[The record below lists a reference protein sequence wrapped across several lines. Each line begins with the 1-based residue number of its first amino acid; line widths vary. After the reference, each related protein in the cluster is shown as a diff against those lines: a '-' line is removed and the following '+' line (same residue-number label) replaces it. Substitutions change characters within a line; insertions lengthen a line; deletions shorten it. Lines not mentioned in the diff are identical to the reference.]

1 MARLE
6 GGQDRL
12 RGDIAKTRS
21 RQGAAIA
28 RVAMRQAPEEDREEK
43 SGEEVMEEEGGRGG
57 EKALGGAAGYM
68 ACGGGG

>member
-1 MARLE
+1 M
-6 GGQDRL
+6 
-12 RGDIAKTRS
+12 AKTVCVGIS
-21 RQGAAIA
+21 RR
-28 RVAMRQAPEEDREEK
+28 RVLVKELPLLELPCRQAPEEDREEK